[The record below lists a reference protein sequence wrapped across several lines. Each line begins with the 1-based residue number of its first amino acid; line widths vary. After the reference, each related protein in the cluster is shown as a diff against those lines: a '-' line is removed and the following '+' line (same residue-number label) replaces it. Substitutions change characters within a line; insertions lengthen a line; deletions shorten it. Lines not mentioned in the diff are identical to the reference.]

1 MRAQT
6 GEKKVVKA
14 VKKKVYCAQGEEF
27 KTPVISSSPTTPTS
41 PTAMTENVEI
51 SDVEYAK
58 QPNGGIPD
66 GVPPNHLIQPDFPLS
81 ASGCIR

>member
-27 KTPVISSSPTTPTS
+27 KTSVISSSPTTPTFLHLN
-41 PTAMTENVEI
+41 PLEN
-51 SDVEYAK
+51 
-58 QPNGGIPD
+58 
-66 GVPPNHLIQPDFPLS
+66 
-81 ASGCIR
+81 